1 MSDKE
6 PDWERIELDY
16 RAGIKSLRQIAGE
29 QGVSEGAIRKR
40 AKRDD
45 WSRDLNAKIQS
56 KADELVRKESV
67 RTLVRTEKTI
77 SERVLVEASAIAVK
91 DIRLAHRK
99 DIARTRSVMMGLLA
113 ELEQQTGVEN
123 VELLEGLGELM
134 RAEDEKAQDRLN
146 DLYHKIISL
155 PERAKTMKALADSL
169 RITVDLERQAF
180 GMKDEAETPVDAL
193 ASMLSKISS
202 GNSNGFGVVADDPE
216 LA

>member
-1 MSDKE
+1 MADKD

-45 WSRDLNAKIQS
+45 WARDLNAKIQS

-91 DIRLAHRK
+91 DIRLAHRT

-113 ELEQQTGVEN
+113 ELEQQTGAEN
-123 VELLEGLGELM
+123 VELLCALGELM

-180 GMKDEAETPVDAL
+180 GMKDDAERPVDAL
-193 ASMLSKISS
+193 ASMLAKISS
-202 GNSNGFGVVADDPE
+202 GNSNGFGVVANDPE
-216 LA
+216 L